1 MSSENLVSHSHEVR
15 SSSIDVKTFLS
26 SILAWKRSKPYV
38 IVPEACATELLNITV
53 PVSLDAL
60 LREPKQMIPL
70 SIGTISVFL
79 FLAKMS
85 HHKHNTGSWLG
96 FLFCC
101 FGRRNGYQRVPTE
114 SDEDIIR
121 SCSGSGEEEGVSAS
135 RFRQERDESIDAQRQ
150 LQKQKEI
157 NNALQ
162 IRISEREERIMQHTQ
177 EIEFMR
183 TRLKEEEK
191 EKQEVLNRLSEHISL
206 KLADNNPNIADLS
219 DLNRPTKL
227 AEKFSLLYDDQWT
240 DAFDALQQ
248 RPEFKVDSKAIKQLL
263 EILMT
268 CYQLC
273 REQADKHMRTMLSI
287 NNITLPLESVS
298 IEMKKLMKE
307 TRKKCASAYV
317 PLLYQ
322 IVIDLLSKDYEELI
336 KAEKLQIY
344 INRCTELCW
353 LMAVQDPPMALT
365 GEVGEGAAYKKT
377 EYREYTKSGPVVDY
391 VVWPAV
397 LIQDNGD
404 LIAKG
409 IVQCRDV
416 KEATVSN
423 FKEECDSGTVS
434 EQDLLISK
442 GDRETH
448 FYNAFSGISD
458 DKADKT
464 DVVQKETSA
473 SGQLYTLDHTNE
485 VDGEITELLDND
497 DSPITELSETK
508 VIQGINKDV
517 TGEVKDIKINTMIES
532 LNEGEE
538 SKDTSNESDPQENRS
553 GELFDTHVRPK
564 DTFSSYTGIIE
575 TKEIQEVNAD
585 ASCGVND
592 TQDAV
597 IASSQD
603 KESMISDEAGHNENV
618 LLDTGNSKISET
630 DNKEAKTD
638 ASEGIFC
645 AETVR
650 ALTPDKET
658 VILENSNAESVNSKD
673 SSEQLTQHYN

>member
-1 MSSENLVSHSHEVR
+1 
-15 SSSIDVKTFLS
+15 
-26 SILAWKRSKPYV
+26 
-38 IVPEACATELLNITV
+38 
-53 PVSLDAL
+53 
-60 LREPKQMIPL
+60 
-70 SIGTISVFL
+70 
-79 FLAKMS
+79 
-85 HHKHNTGSWLG
+85 
-96 FLFCC
+96 
-101 FGRRNGYQRVPTE
+101 
-114 SDEDIIR
+114 
-121 SCSGSGEEEGVSAS
+121 
-135 RFRQERDESIDAQRQ
+135 
-150 LQKQKEI
+150 
-157 NNALQ
+157 
-162 IRISEREERIMQHTQ
+162 
-177 EIEFMR
+177 
-183 TRLKEEEK
+183 
-191 EKQEVLNRLSEHISL
+191 
-206 KLADNNPNIADLS
+206 
-219 DLNRPTKL
+219 
-227 AEKFSLLYDDQWT
+227 
-240 DAFDALQQ
+240 
-248 RPEFKVDSKAIKQLL
+248 
-263 EILMT
+263 
-268 CYQLC
+268 
-273 REQADKHMRTMLSI
+273 
-287 NNITLPLESVS
+287 
-298 IEMKKLMKE
+298 
-307 TRKKCASAYV
+307 
-317 PLLYQ
+317 
-322 IVIDLLSKDYEELI
+322 
-336 KAEKLQIY
+336 
-344 INRCTELCW
+344 
-353 LMAVQDPPMALT
+353 MALT

-391 VVWPAV
+391 IVWPAV

-416 KEATVSN
+416 KGATVSN
-423 FKEECDSGTVS
+423 FKEECDSGAVS

-442 GDRETH
+442 GDRETDV
-448 FYNAFSGISD
+448 YNDFSGISD

-517 TGEVKDIKINTMIES
+517 TGEVKDIKINTMIEP

-564 DTFSSYTGIIE
+564 DTFWSYTGIIE